1 MSMELPATEMESST
15 SSVAQQ
21 VAQAAI
27 AFEQRRS
34 GHAPQSVNVIFNE
47 DILVITLHGALS
59 RAEKVLA
66 QTPAGA
72 AQLQDFHRQL
82 FINSSGSLREEIQ
95 RITGVQ
101 VREATAEVETA
112 SGSVVKVFTAGTVV
126 QVFLLAQDVP
136 TENWSS
142 ETDATGG

>member
-1 MSMELPATEMESST
+1 MTTAYSPCARGTVTPMQSHATRTTKMDISS

-34 GHAPQSVNVIFNE
+34 GHAPQSVNVVFSDNT
-47 DILVITLHGALS
+47 LVITLHGALS

-82 FINSSGSLREEIQ
+82 FLSSSGALREEIH
-95 RITGVQ
+95 RITGVP

-112 SGSVVKVFTAGTVV
+112 SGSV
-126 QVFLLAQDVP
+126 
-136 TENWSS
+136 
-142 ETDATGG
+142 